1 MYEDDIKITVDG
13 HDYTIEEDGSNFI
26 ILRDFDE
33 ENVAEVRLSEC
44 GEYYEYDYSPLF
56 ADMNECSGI
65 SEIYKHDSIT
75 EFFRWVISTCQ

>member
-1 MYEDDIKITVDG
+1 MFGDEIKITVDG
-13 HDYTIEEDGSNFI
+13 HDYTIEEESGNVFT
-26 ILRDFDE
+26 ILDSDE
-33 ENVAEVRLSEC
+33 ENVVEVRLSDC

-75 EFFRWVISTCQ
+75 EFFSWVIATCQ